1 MNLMQACYEAYCLSL
16 EHFITSRYNEVAF
29 KATSNAAF
37 TAICAGNHPFA
48 AAYDPL
54 HFPLMFPH
62 GDTGW
67 HLQMPQVQNPTPNPD
82 LMRAQQQQLEDFSA
96 LQHEMQAE

>member
-1 MNLMQACYEAYCLSL
+1 
-16 EHFITSRYNEVAF
+16 
-29 KATSNAAF
+29 
-37 TAICAGNHPFA
+37 
-48 AAYDPL
+48 
-54 HFPLMFPH
+54 MFPH

-67 HLQMPQVQNPTPNPD
+67 HLQMPQVQNPTPNLD